1 MNEKENR
8 RSLDTNIQFL
18 LKITDERFEDL
29 KSYVS
34 DKMKSLEKN
43 VQEKLYSLE
52 KKFDNKCLSCVYRTE
67 LADKADRNWW
77 HICNLWLAI
86 LSVWGGI
93 ATLFF
98 YLYEHVIR
106 K

>member
-1 MNEKENR
+1 MQQER
-8 RSLDTNIQFL
+8 RRFLDTNIQLL
-18 LKITDERFEDL
+18 LKITDERFNDL
-29 KSYVS
+29 KNYVS
-34 DKMKSLEKN
+34 ERIDA
-43 VQEKLYSLE
+43 LE

-98 YLYEHVIR
+98 YLYEHV
-106 K
+106 KK